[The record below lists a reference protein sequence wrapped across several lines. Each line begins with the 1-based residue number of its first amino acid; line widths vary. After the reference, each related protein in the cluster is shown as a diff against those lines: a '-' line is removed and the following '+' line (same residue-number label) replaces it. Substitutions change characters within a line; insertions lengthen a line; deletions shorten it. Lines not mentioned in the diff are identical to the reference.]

1 MSSQDLMNSSSFTLQ
16 DPVEKIITD
25 NISKVSTT
33 NCMHTE
39 GTLDSTV
46 SQHLVFA
53 SEIAVKQRFF
63 LKKSIASIEFY

>member
-33 NCMHTE
+33 NCMHAE

-46 SQHLVFA
+46 S
-53 SEIAVKQRFF
+53 
-63 LKKSIASIEFY
+63 